1 MDFDFSD
8 EQEQLRD
15 AVRKWVDKAYTF
27 DEHRRTV
34 ADGGFSAPTYQALAE
49 LGLTGLYV
57 QDAYGGMAMGPVEG
71 MVVMEELGRGML
83 LEPLTHAWISTAV
96 LQGFA
101 AEDLKQAWLPR
112 IAGGEALVVLA
123 HHEQGQRYHLDKC
136 HTTASEH
143 NGVWHVSGHKSLVAA
158 GDHADAFVV
167 PAMYQGQLAM
177 LLVPRSDA
185 TDTRQH
191 YLAQDGSRMSEL
203 RLNNAPAELLSLQGF
218 AALQLGVDVGIAALC
233 AESVGLMEKT
243 LAITVDYMNTRKQFG
258 VPIATFQALQHRA
271 AEMKMQLELGRSM
284 SYYATLKLNASA
296 DERSVA
302 LSRAKLQMG
311 RSTRHVGQEAVQLH
325 GGIGVTD
332 EYIVSHCFK
341 RLTQMEMTF
350 GDSLHHL
357 GQVSAQMQETAG
369 VFA

>member
-15 AVRKWVDKAYTF
+15 AVRKWVHKAYGF
-27 DEHRRTV
+27 EERRRIV
-34 ADGGFSAPTYQALAE
+34 AEGGFSATAYQALAE
-49 LGLTGLYV
+49 LGLTGLYI
-57 QDAYGGMAMGPVEG
+57 QDAYGGMGMGPVEG
-71 MVVMEELGRGML
+71 MVTMEELGRGML
-83 LEPLTHAWISTAV
+83 LEPLSHAWISSAV

-101 AEDLKQAWLPR
+101 PEAMKKSWLPR
-112 IAGGEALVVLA
+112 IASGESLVVLA
-123 HHEQGQRYHLDKC
+123 QQERANRYHLEKC

-143 NGVWHVSGHKSLVAA
+143 DGVWHVSGHKSLVAA
-158 GDHADAFVV
+158 GDHAHAFLV
-167 PAMYQGQLAM
+167 PAMYQGQLA
-177 LLVPRSDA
+177 LFLVERSSA
-185 TDTRQH
+185 TDTSRRYH
-191 YLAQDGSRMSEL
+191 AQDGSCMSEL
-203 RLNNAPAELLSLQGF
+203 FLNNASASLVSLQGL

-243 LAITVDYMNTRKQFG
+243 LAVTVEYMNTRKQFG
-258 VPIATFQALQHRA
+258 VPIAAFQALQHRVA
-271 AEMKMQLELGRSM
+271 DMKMQLELGRSM
-284 SYYATLKLNASA
+284 SYYATLKLQAPA
-296 DERSVA
+296 DERSLAV
-302 LSRAKLQMG
+302 SRAKMQMG
-311 RSTRHVGQEAVQLH
+311 KSTRHVGQEAVQLH

-357 GQVSAQMQETAG
+357 SRVSAHMQETAG